1 MGFRKV
7 YRGAFIGSGINSG
20 KQLIFKKSKRNPKR
34 IKALYGTS
42 LPREFERQDMAK
54 IFNKK
59 IKTQSQIL
67 SKRELDFHLMKA
79 KR

>member
-1 MGFRKV
+1 
-7 YRGAFIGSGINSG
+7 
-20 KQLIFKKSKRNPKR
+20 LTFKKSKSNPKR
-34 IKALYGTS
+34 IEALYGAA